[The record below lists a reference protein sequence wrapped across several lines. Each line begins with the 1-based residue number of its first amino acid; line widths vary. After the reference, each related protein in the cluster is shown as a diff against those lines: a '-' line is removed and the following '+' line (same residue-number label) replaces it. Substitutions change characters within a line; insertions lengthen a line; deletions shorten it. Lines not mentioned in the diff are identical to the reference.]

1 MSGYFCIELINF
13 MLKGKILLEYAN
25 LFMLSVVTNMKRYL
39 KKEELIEILKIHG
52 LTNNIEDYQKIYS
65 HI

>member
-1 MSGYFCIELINF
+1 MFI
-13 MLKGKILLEYAN
+13 
-25 LFMLSVVTNMKRYL
+25 LSVVMNMKRYL

-52 LTNNIEDYQKIYS
+52 STNNIEDYQKICS